1 MSATPG
7 LPPIARAGQDD
18 GRDGSRL
25 REPTSTTVLPIPPP
39 DRSSNLGEFV
49 ADWVVAIRVH
59 PPGDRPFRLDETRGS
74 RLRRDDVLIVWLISP
89 RAAAPGAP

>member
-25 REPTSTTVLPIPPP
+25 REPTSATVLPIPPP
-39 DRSSNLGEFV
+39 DRGSNLGEFV

-59 PPGDRPFRLDETRGS
+59 PPGDPCGPTVQARRNAGS
-74 RLRRDDVLIVWLISP
+74 LLHRDDVVIV
-89 RAAAPGAP
+89 